1 MGWRAILCGVQYGGI
16 GLYFLIVQKC
26 VVEVIVP
33 FMTVY
38 MILMLPHLTS
48 LSYQFTHDN
57 DGADVPDEYSTPAS
71 ALGKL
76 FAMSL
81 AGMEW
86 DDFLLGEQSRE
97 WAISSGVMIIYTVIV
112 YVLLLNLLIAE
123 LGDRITDI
131 KDKAKP
137 QVQ

>member
-1 MGWRAILCGVQYGGI
+1 VQYGGI

-48 LSYQFTHDN
+48 LSYQFAHTRD
-57 DGADVPDEYSTPAS
+57 DADVPDEYSSPGS

-81 AGMEW
+81 AGM
-86 DDFLLGEQSRE
+86 
-97 WAISSGVMIIYTVIV
+97 T
-112 YVLLLNLLIAE
+112 
-123 LGDRITDI
+123 
-131 KDKAKP
+131 P
-137 QVQ
+137 HP